1 MINNQFSL
9 QTIMLFKIYISILKM
24 KNIQPAIFL
33 VPLIVLIL
41 VVGMYFSLLKSTTNK
56 NAFKSLVLVIAVLA
70 FLLNFVWEVLQLPL
84 YKDAAYDREHI
95 AFCALAS
102 VADALMVLL
111 LYLCFAL
118 INKKPFWAQD
128 MGFPQVFALMII
140 GGIGAIIAEMAHT
153 AAGNWTYAD
162 SMPILPVVNAGLLP
176 VLQFLLLPALI
187 YYVSF
192 LFLKKISKNET
203 QFINL

>member
-1 MINNQFSL
+1 MN
-9 QTIMLFKIYISILKM
+9 
-24 KNIQPAIFL
+24 NIQPAIFF
-33 VPLIVLIL
+33 VPVIVLIL
-41 VVGMYFSLLKSTTNK
+41 VIVLYFYLMKNTTHK
-56 NAFKSLVLVIAVLA
+56 KVFKRLVLIIAVLA
-70 FLLNFVWEVLQLPL
+70 FLLNFIWEVLQLPL
-84 YKDAAYDREHI
+84 YKGSSYDLEHI

-153 AAGNWTYAD
+153 AAGNWAYAD
-162 SMPILPVVNAGLLP
+162 SMPMLPLVNVGLSP
-176 VLQFLLLPALI
+176 VLQFLFLPALI

-192 LFLKKISKNET
+192 LLLKKISKNET
-203 QFINL
+203 QLINP

>member
-1 MINNQFSL
+1 MN
-9 QTIMLFKIYISILKM
+9 
-24 KNIQPAIFL
+24 NIQPAIFL
-33 VPLIVLIL
+33 VPIIVLIL
-41 VVGMYFSLLKSTTNK
+41 VVGMYFSLLKSSTNK
-56 NAFKSLVLVIAVLA
+56 KAFKSLVLIIAVLA

-84 YKDAAYDREHI
+84 YKDAAYDVEHI

-128 MGFPQVFALMII
+128 MVFPQVFALIII
-140 GGIGAIIAEMAHT
+140 GGIGAIIFEIAHT
-153 AAGNWTYAD
+153 AAGNWDYAD
-162 SMPILPVVNAGLLP
+162 SMPMLPLVNVGLSP

-192 LFLKKISKNET
+192 LLLKKVSKQET
-203 QFINL
+203 QLFNP